1 MFVYFICMRIIA
13 IVMPLLMCGCSALI
27 DLNNSNKI
35 NESNYMKTPCVWD
48 GTIVEKK
55 PKVNNLNETN

>member
-1 MFVYFICMRIIA
+1 
-13 IVMPLLMCGCSALI
+13 MPLLMCGCSALI